1 MVKNKKLKNNA
12 YLEEIIF
19 KKPKITK
26 YKKKDSNES
35 FIINLQKFSR
45 LMNLDQIC
53 LNLVLQPNLLDQKE
67 V

>member
-1 MVKNKKLKNNA
+1 MS
-12 YLEEIIF
+12 
-19 KKPKITK
+19 
-26 YKKKDSNES
+26 KKKDSNES
-35 FIINLQKFSR
+35 FIINLQKLSR

>member
-1 MVKNKKLKNNA
+1 MVKNKKLKNNG
-12 YLEEIIF
+12 YLEEIMF
-19 KKPKITK
+19 EKPKISK

>member
-1 MVKNKKLKNNA
+1 MVKNKKLKNNG
-12 YLEEIIF
+12 YLETIMF